1 MNTLL
6 LSLIPLIAFA
16 ILDTYASLNIA
27 LIATIILTII
37 EVIYTLISIGHL
49 DGVSLFSIGLVGLLV
64 GLSYL
69 KKNRIIFKLK
79 PAILNASMGL
89 YMIIF
94 YLLDHPILVEIT
106 KKYPQMIPPETQQL
120 LNTPQGQ
127 TMLIKLS
134 LTLGIALLGHGLI
147 VGYSGIKHN
156 NFWWATINIVGLIFA
171 MILASIA
178 AII

>member
-1 MNTLL
+1 MNAFF

-37 EVIYTLISIGHL
+37 EVIYTLITIGHL
-49 DGVSLFSIGLVGLLV
+49 DGVSLFSIGLVALLV

-69 KKNRIIFKLK
+69 KKNRMIFKLK

-94 YLLDHPILVEIT
+94 YAFNQPILLDIV
-106 KKYPQMIPPETQQL
+106 KKYPEMIPSDTL
-120 LNTPQGQ
+120 HILNTPPGQ
-127 TMLIKLS
+127 AMLHQLS
-134 LTLGIALLGHGLI
+134 LTLGVALLIHGVI

-156 NFWWATINIVGLIFA
+156 NFWWATINTVGLIIA
-171 MILASIA
+171 MILASIF
-178 AII
+178 AI